1 MSASLVGFPL
11 GHGYFIS
18 ISFSFFFFSKCNLY
32 QQAWVVSVC
41 LRCPVW
47 IHLESPPPRN
57 KNTEW
62 GSFDPSDL
70 KADVTW
76 LPTSNG
82 PVNCRESEIIYLWL
96 AFSLVNVNELSTWLP
111 SEPWPWPHG
120 RYIIRLHGGKKIHF
134 CFNFALLR
142 LISDLQIVKLT
153 LERAWGLDQISTRPP
168 CSGLTR
174 SPLNKG
180 AASLKYYNSAPSW
193 IRLHCS
199 VQDVFHFEA
208 AISRTWTCLPF
219 CLKDIYPETDKG
231 GIYGEKSGASG
242 GGGLTAFLL
251 NTRWMRVLQ
260 QVLCLLC
267 LWENKSTQAA
277 SEGAIKQLFGSEY
290 GLNSIGK
297 RSTVTPRCWE

>member
-1 MSASLVGFPL
+1 M
-11 GHGYFIS
+11 
-18 ISFSFFFFSKCNLY
+18 
-32 QQAWVVSVC
+32 
-41 LRCPVW
+41 W

-208 AISRTWTCLPF
+208 AISRR
-219 CLKDIYPETDKG
+219 G
-231 GIYGEKSGASG
+231 R
-242 GGGLTAFLL
+242 AFLFVSRIFIL
-251 NTRWMRVLQ
+251 RPIRGEYTERKVV
-260 QVLCLLC
+260 QVG
-267 LWENKSTQAA
+267 
-277 SEGAIKQLFGSEY
+277 EGG
-290 GLNSIGK
+290 
-297 RSTVTPRCWE
+297 